1 MLPEMW
7 YAESAAQDP
16 STGEAQKEHSGFQND
31 TAARDRDKGKT
42 GNTFLG
48 KNGPFLKE
56 EYKIPMCYHV
66 ISVYRSGF
74 VFSVH
79 QYQ

>member
-42 GNTFLG
+42 GNTFPG
-48 KNGPFLKE
+48 KTAPFSKRNTKSL
-56 EYKIPMCYHV
+56 CV
-66 ISVYRSGF
+66 IM
-74 VFSVH
+74 
-79 QYQ
+79 